1 MNLNDLHPAPGTKR
15 KAKRVG
21 CGIGCGNGKTSGRGH
36 KGQKSRSGGG
46 VRPGFEGGQMPLVR
60 RTPKRG
66 FSNFRFGT
74 SYQVINLDLLE
85 DRFDAGSVVT
95 AIELE
100 AKRLIRS
107 KDGLVKVL
115 AKGDLTKALTVRA
128 NAFSAEAIK
137 KIESAG
143 GKAEVI

>member
-1 MNLNDLHPAPGTKR
+1 
-15 KAKRVG
+15 
-21 CGIGCGNGKTSGRGH
+21 
-36 KGQKSRSGGG
+36 
-46 VRPGFEGGQMPLVR
+46 MPLLR

-95 AIELE
+95 AVEME
-100 AKRLIRS
+100 AKRIIRC